1 MVFIFSLV
9 LIQVFRFE
17 TIIPKDINEALEIL
31 SKDTDIVPIA
41 GGTNLLVWVRD
52 GKIRFKKVLDLWSL
66 RKQLSYVVVENNI
79 VRVGSMTTVDELCEA
94 GELKKPPLLGLSDV
108 CSTFASPYIRSV
120 ATVGGNIESANPL
133 SDIAILFLALDAR
146 VRLISL
152 NGVREV
158 PLTNYYRGMRSTVRE
173 RNELIKEIV
182 ITNPSLNSSTAFIKI
197 DKRRG
202 HIMGLA
208 IGAAYAE
215 YDGDFFKDV
224 RIAFDSVSKSFPERA
239 FLTESFLKG
248 KKFGEDLLREASE
261 NVLPKEMVR
270 YTGRRASAEY
280 RLHLSKVILRR
291 ILMKTYERVK
301 SI

>member
-1 MVFIFSLV
+1 MFC
-9 LIQVFRFE
+9 FE
-17 TIIPKDINEALEIL
+17 TIIPGDINEALEIL
-31 SKDTDIVPIA
+31 NKDSDVVPIA

-66 RKQLSYVVVENNI
+66 RKQLSYVVIESDI
-79 VRVGSMTTVDELCEA
+79 IRIDSMITVDELCEA
-94 GELKKPPLLGLSDV
+94 RELRKRSLLGLSDV
-108 CSTFASPYIRSV
+108 CSTFGSPYIRSV

-133 SDIAILFLALDAR
+133 SDIAILFLTLDAR
-146 VRLISL
+146 VRLISI

-158 PLTNYYRGMRSTVRE
+158 PLVNYYKGIRSTVRE
-173 RNELIKEIV
+173 RSELIKEVVIV
-182 ITNPSLNSSTAFIKI
+182 NPLPNSSTAFIKI

-208 IGAAYAE
+208 IGAAYTE
-215 YDGDFFKDV
+215 YEGDLFKDV
-224 RIAFDSVSKSFPERA
+224 KIAFDSVSKSFPERA

-248 KKFGEDLLREASE
+248 KKFGEDVLREASE

-291 ILMKTYERVK
+291 VLMKTYERVT
-301 SI
+301 

>member
-1 MVFIFSLV
+1 M
-9 LIQVFRFE
+9 FRFDVV
-17 TIIPKDINEALEIL
+17 TPVDINEALEIL
-31 SKDTDIVPIA
+31 SKDSDVVPMA
-41 GGTNLLVWVRD
+41 GGTNLLVWARD

-66 RKQLSYVVVENNI
+66 RKQLSYVLIEGDVI
-79 VRVGSMTTVDELCEA
+79 RIGSMTTVDELCDSV
-94 GELKKPPLLGLSDV
+94 GLSKPSLLGLADV
-108 CSTFASPYIRSV
+108 CSTFASPYVRSV

-133 SDIAILFLALDAR
+133 SDIAILFLTLNAR

-158 PLTNYYRGMRSTVRE
+158 PLTNYYKGMRSTVRE
-173 RNELIKEIV
+173 RDELIKEVV
-182 ITNPSLNSSTAFIKI
+182 IDNPPPNSSTAFIKI

-215 YDGDFFKDV
+215 YEEDFFKDV
-224 RIAFDSVSKSFPERA
+224 RIAFDSVSKPFPERA

-248 KKFGEDLLREASE
+248 KEFKEDVLREASE
-261 NVLPKEMVR
+261 NILPKEMVR
-270 YTGRRASAEY
+270 YTGRRATAEY

-291 ILMKTYERVK
+291 TLIKTYERVK
-301 SI
+301 SAYSLK

>member
-1 MVFIFSLV
+1 M
-9 LIQVFRFE
+9 FRFD
-17 TIIPKDINEALEIL
+17 TIIPGDIDEALEIL
-31 SKDTDIVPIA
+31 SSDSDVVPMA
-41 GGTNLLVWVRD
+41 GGTNLLVWARD
-52 GKIRFKKVLDLWSL
+52 GKIKIKKVLDLWSL
-66 RKQLSYVVVENNI
+66 RKQLSYIVVEDSI
-79 VRVGSMTTVDELCEA
+79 IRVGSMTTVDELCSSE
-94 GELKKPPLLGLSDV
+94 ELRKPHLLGLADV

-133 SDIAILFLALDAR
+133 SDITILFLTLNAR
-146 VRLISL
+146 VRLVSL
-152 NGVREV
+152 SGVREIS
-158 PLTNYYRGMRSTVRE
+158 LTNYYKGMRSTVRE
-173 RNELIKEIV
+173 RSELIKEVV
-182 ITNPSLNSSTAFIKI
+182 IDNPPPNSSTAFIKI
-197 DKRRG
+197 DKRSG

-248 KKFGEDLLREASE
+248 KKFEKDILREASE
-261 NVLPKEMVR
+261 NILPKEMVR

-291 ILMKTYERVK
+291 VLTKTYERVK
-301 SI
+301 YA

>member
-1 MVFIFSLV
+1 M
-9 LIQVFRFE
+9 FRFE
-17 TIIPKDINEALEIL
+17 TIVPGSIEEALEVL
-31 SKDTDIVPIA
+31 DKDSDVVPIA
-41 GGTNLLVWVRD
+41 GGTNLLVWARD
-52 GKIRFKKVLDLWSL
+52 GKIRLKKVLDLWGL
-66 RKQLSYVVVENNI
+66 RSILSYVVFKDDTI
-79 VRVGSMTTVDELCEA
+79 RIGSMTTVDELCESR
-94 GELKKPPLLGLSDV
+94 ELRKPPLLGLIDV

-133 SDIAILFLALDAR
+133 SDIAIFFLTLDAR

-158 PLTNYYRGMRSTVRE
+158 SLINYYRGMRSTARE
-173 RNELIKEIV
+173 RNELIKEVV
-182 ITNPSLNSSTAFIKI
+182 ITNPPPNSSTAFLKL

-215 YDGDFFKDV
+215 YDGDFLKDV
-224 RIAFDSVSKSFPERA
+224 RVSFDSVSRPFPERA

-248 KKFGEDLLREASE
+248 RVFSEELLREASE
-261 NVLPKEMVR
+261 SVLPKEMVR

-291 ILMKTYERVK
+291 ILTKTYERVK
-301 SI
+301 LA